1 MTGRIIINTAGE
13 ERALI
18 PDKWVLGNGLS
29 TDGLYIMHTNSPLL
43 IIKYHSMTETGIREP
58 SIVYVNGDINPA
70 SLTRLFAEAWQ
81 ILEDYHGRQNK
92 KPI

>member
-1 MTGRIIINTAGE
+1 MADKIIINTAGE

-29 TDGLYIMHTNSPLL
+29 TNDLYIMHVNAPLL
-43 IIKYHSMTETGIREP
+43 VIKYHSMTEEGIKTP
-58 SIVYVNGDINPA
+58 WVVYANGDVPPDTLNSII
-70 SLTRLFAEAWQ
+70 AEAWQ
-81 ILEDYHGRQNK
+81 LLEDYHGRMNK

>member
-1 MTGRIIINTAGE
+1 MTDRMIINTACE

-43 IIKYHSMTETGIREP
+43 LIKYHSTTEAGIKEP
-58 SIVYVNGDINPA
+58 CIVYVNGDISPT
-70 SLTRLFAEAWQ
+70 SLNRLFAEAWQ
-81 ILEDYHGRQNK
+81 ILEDYHGRLNK
-92 KPI
+92 KLI

>member
-1 MTGRIIINTAGE
+1 MTDRIIINTAGE

-43 IIKYHSMTETGIREP
+43 IIKYHSTIEAGVKEP
-58 SIVYVNGDINPA
+58 CVVYVNGDINPG
-70 SLTRLFAEAWQ
+70 SLNRLFAEAWQ
-81 ILEDYHGRQNK
+81 LLEDYQGRLNK